1 MEFWRC
7 QQRYHQYTANLC
19 QGAAQYT
26 VANTGFGDYTFTAT
40 NLSSLPGA
48 TTLWNFGDG
57 TSSTSAT
64 ATHHYIAGG
73 NFPLSLIVTDAAFS
87 CADTSGNTNLN
98 DSLSGNNF
106 AVTLCSY
113 PLAIDT
119 SVLSYNPI
127 NIQFQPSPQNA
138 GYTYAWTFGDG
149 GTGTG
154 QTVSHIFVASGT
166 YNTAVTIA
174 DAGTG
179 CSYTI
184 SSAFNL
190 NLCGLNAGFGN
201 SGNGDTQSF
210 YAYNYD
216 SVNNVGNVAS
226 YAWSFPGAIPSTGSG
241 SEVDNVVYPSVGI
254 YSACVY
260 LTTTGGCIDT
270 LCQQVI
276 ITTPTYSIT
285 GTITKSGGSGFVG
298 TVYLIVQDSVGH
310 LALLDSVNSQI
321 DTAGNGFSYS
331 FYNLPV
337 DTYFVK
343 AALVSTDPDYANY
356 LPTYYN
362 NALTWGIAMPV
373 TLPGNNTIDIALIAG
388 SNSGG
393 PGFVGGYVSQG
404 AGLVLGGAGNNNA
417 KSLGDPLQ
425 NIQINLLTST
435 NQPVAYTYTDAN
447 GKYSF
452 PNLALGSYT
461 IYAEQLNKIPSPL
474 EFTLTAE
481 NPADSGANISIN
493 SHSATGINNINGL
506 QVTSVYPNPVIGTVQ
521 LQISCIQNFDASV
534 KLVDVL
540 GRTALEQTLKLAG
553 GQNTA
558 QLNMEQLA
566 SGVYQLVIQSG
577 GNQITY
583 KLVKAK

>member
-1 MEFWRC
+1 
-7 QQRYHQYTANLC
+7 
-19 QGAAQYT
+19 
-26 VANTGFGDYTFTAT
+26 
-40 NLSSLPGA
+40 
-48 TTLWNFGDG
+48 
-57 TSSTSAT
+57 
-64 ATHHYIAGG
+64 
-73 NFPLSLIVTDAAFS
+73 
-87 CADTSGNTNLN
+87 
-98 DSLSGNNF
+98 
-106 AVTLCSY
+106 
-113 PLAIDT
+113 
-119 SVLSYNPI
+119 
-127 NIQFQPSPQNA
+127 
-138 GYTYAWTFGDG
+138 
-149 GTGTG
+149 
-154 QTVSHIFVASGT
+154 
-166 YNTAVTIA
+166 
-174 DAGTG
+174 
-179 CSYTI
+179 
-184 SSAFNL
+184 
-190 NLCGLNAGFGN
+190 
-201 SGNGDTQSF
+201 
-210 YAYNYD
+210 
-216 SVNNVGNVAS
+216 
-226 YAWSFPGAIPSTGSG
+226 
-241 SEVDNVVYPSVGI
+241 
-254 YSACVY
+254 
-260 LTTTGGCIDT
+260 
-270 LCQQVI
+270 
-276 ITTPTYSIT
+276 
-285 GTITKSGGSGFVG
+285 
-298 TVYLIVQDSVGH
+298 
-310 LALLDSVNSQI
+310 
-321 DTAGNGFSYS
+321 
-331 FYNLPV
+331 
-337 DTYFVK
+337 
-343 AALVSTDPDYANY
+343 
-356 LPTYYN
+356 
-362 NALTWGIAMPV
+362 MPV